1 MSFEAVNW
9 AWKQKHMTPWEK
21 LVLLALA
28 DRHNPD
34 HGCFPSLSKIVDDT
48 EISRSTVRRC
58 LKQLE
63 QKGLITVQENMRA
76 NGSQTSNLYHLHI
89 GSPPGSQRHPPR
101 VTLDTPPVS
110 QGTPLNQVIN
120 KPVSDNLSDHCFDQ
134 LWALYPKKKAKGRAK
149 ASYLKAVRK
158 SEFALIHGR
167 LEAYVRSIQG
177 QDLQYVPHLSTWLND
192 ERWDDEISEA
202 SLNQLST
209 TEQMNQILNFN
220 SYDLQPPALKE
231 LPNGQ
236 S

>member
-9 AWKQKHMTPWEK
+9 AWKQKDMTPWEK

-34 HGCFPSLSKIVDDT
+34 HGCFPSLNKIVDDT

-63 QKGLITVQENMRA
+63 KKGLITVQENMRA

-89 GSPPGSQRHPPR
+89 GSPPVSARHPPS

-110 QGTPLNQVIN
+110 QGTPINQVIN

-134 LWALYPKKKAKGRAK
+134 RRGYNRLSAWYYVLLQLAAFTYFLSSRAP
-149 ASYLKAVRK
+149 Y
-158 SEFALIHGR
+158 
-167 LEAYVRSIQG
+167 
-177 QDLQYVPHLSTWLND
+177 
-192 ERWDDEISEA
+192 WDRY
-202 SLNQLST
+202 
-209 TEQMNQILNFN
+209 FR
-220 SYDLQPPALKE
+220 
-231 LPNGQ
+231 GV
-236 S
+236 

>member
-1 MSFEAVNW
+1 M
-9 AWKQKHMTPWEK
+9 
-21 LVLLALA
+21 
-28 DRHNPD
+28 
-34 HGCFPSLSKIVDDT
+34 
-48 EISRSTVRRC
+48 
-58 LKQLE
+58 
-63 QKGLITVQENMRA
+63 
-76 NGSQTSNLYHLHI
+76 
-89 GSPPGSQRHPPR
+89 
-101 VTLDTPPVS
+101 S

-120 KPVSDNLSDHCFDQ
+120 KPVTDNLSDHCFDQ

-177 QDLQYVPHLSTWLND
+177 QDLQYIPHLSTWLND